1 MARETLDNLTSS
13 ARGAEYWP
21 LASSGQAIHAS
32 NLRIDCDS
40 HIRYETACPRSWQKK
55 EDLAPIGSQWT
66 CAGTTRRVFSKHS
79 MLEDE
84 TMAPTQLTA
93 PLDEPKPAEFSGLG
107 AFLRPSSMLTPG
119 IAGVLTSGIALPVAI
134 NFDLSLK
141 WTSLAISL
149 LLATVIIQN
158 IREHLPAWQRGAYV
172 VLNALVIFCASLG
185 TSVNL
190 DPVPKPENGTADKH
204 GSLSL
209 ELLGVRSAL
218 AQSPARTEAPSAPA
232 STERVAH
239 PSEPREVRPDARTND
254 GRVQN
259 DSENREQINA
269 RRPQSDREK
278 YEKRWSW

>member
-1 MARETLDNLTSS
+1 
-13 ARGAEYWP
+13 
-21 LASSGQAIHAS
+21 
-32 NLRIDCDS
+32 
-40 HIRYETACPRSWQKK
+40 
-55 EDLAPIGSQWT
+55 
-66 CAGTTRRVFSKHS
+66 
-79 MLEDE
+79 
-84 TMAPTQLTA
+84 MAPTQLTA
-93 PLDEPKPAEFSGLG
+93 PLDETKPAEFSGLG
-107 AFLRPSSMLTPG
+107 AFLQPSSMLTPG

-158 IREHLPAWQRGAYV
+158 IRERLPALQRGAYV

-190 DPVPKPENGTADKH
+190 DPVPKPENGTAYKH

-218 AQSPARTEAPSAPA
+218 AESPTRTEVPSAPG
-232 STERVAH
+232 STERVAD
-239 PSEPREVRPDARTND
+239 PREPKEVRPDARTND

-269 RRPQSDREK
+269 RRQQSDREK